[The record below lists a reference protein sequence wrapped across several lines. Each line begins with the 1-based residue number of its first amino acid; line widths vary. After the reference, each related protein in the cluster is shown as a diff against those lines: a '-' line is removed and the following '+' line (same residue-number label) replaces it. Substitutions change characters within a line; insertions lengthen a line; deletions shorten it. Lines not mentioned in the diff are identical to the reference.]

1 MNEQVERLK
10 RYTFH
15 NIDRV
20 SREHAWLKPVKNLFD
35 DIAVSSTYRD
45 VLSDDQAQDLTK
57 TSQVHAVDPGGAS
70 EVFTDK
76 EFQVLLAIACRI
88 LELAVED
95 TDRNK
100 TLEQLSH
107 DIYPLYSQDVSLEP
121 VGFDLQEYMD
131 WYFTDPDIDK
141 RRQYADELMRD
152 WGLKK

>member
-95 TDRNK
+95 TDRN
-100 TLEQLSH
+100 
-107 DIYPLYSQDVSLEP
+107 
-121 VGFDLQEYMD
+121 
-131 WYFTDPDIDK
+131 
-141 RRQYADELMRD
+141 
-152 WGLKK
+152 

>member
-1 MNEQVERLK
+1 MDDQIEQLK
-10 RYTFH
+10 HYTH
-15 NIDRV
+15 YKIDRV

-35 DIAVSSTYRD
+35 DITVSSTYTD
-45 VLSDDQAQDLTK
+45 VLSDDQAQELTK
-57 TSQVHAVDPGGAS
+57 TSQAHAVDPGGAS

-76 EFQVLLAIACRI
+76 ESQVLLAIACRI

-95 TDRNK
+95 IGRSK

-107 DIYPLYSQDVSLEP
+107 DIYPLYSQDASLEP
-121 VGFDLQEYMD
+121 IGFDLQEYMD

-152 WGLKK
+152 WGLNK

>member
-15 NIDRV
+15 KIDRV

-35 DIAVSSTYRD
+35 DIVMGDTSTD
-45 VLSDDQAQDLTK
+45 ILSDDQARELVK

-76 EFQVLLAIACRI
+76 ESQVLLAIACRI

-107 DIYPLYSQDVSLEP
+107 DMYLLYSQDVSLEP
-121 VGFDLQEYMD
+121 IGFDLQEYMD